1 MKRLLR
7 LIFYFQL
14 CSLLFSI
21 LWVSPVKADS
31 PTVIL
36 LSAEGALTPS
46 MQQYISRGIRSAE
59 GENAE
64 LVILQLDTPGGSLNI
79 MNSIVQDIRAST
91 VPVVVYIA
99 PTGAIAGSAGTIIT
113 LAGHAAA
120 MAPGTAIG
128 AASPVGSEGEDLG
141 ETMAAKEKNILKA
154 TVRSLAETRGTAAID
169 LAENTIE
176 NAEAVSAREAYDIGL
191 IDFIAKDVPD
201 LLRQLDGYQISTKS
215 GEQTLSTN
223 YATIKVVEPTFIEDL
238 LGILTNPNIV
248 FLLLT
253 VGVQAI
259 LIELSSPGGWVAGF
273 IGAVCIALAAYGL
286 GVLPVNWFG
295 MVFLVMSFIL
305 FLLDIKAPTH
315 GALTAAGVGSL
326 IIGALVLFNSPGT
339 PAFQRVSVPLVVIT
353 SITTAGIFFGILI
366 FAIRAQKVPI
376 LTGRESLIGKTG
388 VTRTALGPV
397 GTVQVGGELWTGQLV
412 EGELSIPAGI
422 RVQIVGLQGNKLI
435 VTQNIINKLT
445 PQDN

>member
-1 MKRLLR
+1 MRRLIR
-7 LIFYFQL
+7 LIFYIQL
-14 CSLLFSI
+14 CGLLFST
-21 LWVSPVKADS
+21 LSVSQVKADS

-36 LSAEGALTPS
+36 LSAEGPLTPS
-46 MQQYISRGIRSAE
+46 MQQYIARGIRTAE
-59 GENAE
+59 AENAE
-64 LVILQLDTPGGSLNI
+64 LIILQLDTPGGSTTLI
-79 MNSIVQDIRAST
+79 NSIVQDIRAST
-91 VPVVVYIA
+91 VPVVVYVA
-99 PTGAIAGSAGTIIT
+99 PTGAMAASAGTIIT

-141 ETMAAKEKNILKA
+141 ETLAAKEKNIMKA
-154 TVRSLAETRGTAAID
+154 TVRSLAEARGAAAID
-169 LAENTIE
+169 LAEKTIE
-176 NAEAVSAREAYDIGL
+176 NAAAVSAKEAYDIGL
-191 IDFIAKDVPD
+191 IDFIATDVPD
-201 LLRQLDGYQISTKS
+201 LLRQLDGYQISTNS

-253 VGVQAI
+253 IGVQAI

-273 IGAVCIALAAYGL
+273 IGAVCLALAAYGL

-295 MVFLVMSFIL
+295 MVFLVMAFIL

-339 PAFQRVSVPLVVIT
+339 PAFQHVSVPLVVIT
-353 SITTAGIFFGILI
+353 SIVTAGIFFGILI

-376 LTGRESLIGKTG
+376 LTGKESLIGKIG
-388 VTRTALGPV
+388 VTRTALVPV

-412 EGELSIPAGI
+412 DGELNVEPGT
-422 RVQIVGLQGNKLI
+422 RVQIVALQGNKLI
-435 VTQNIINKLT
+435 VTQAIADKVSK
-445 PQDN
+445 